1 MAIPQIALITYTD
14 TGNYSGISNE
24 ENTQLYDLLRK
35 KGLNISH
42 QIWDDPA
49 VDWSQFDLLIL
60 KSPWDYFDKI
70 VAFYAWLDKLEEL
83 EVRVLN
89 PIKTVRWNAD
99 KRYLLDLQEQ
109 GVKVVPTIWLER
121 GSAFDAAQVFEKLQS
136 DKVIVKPAVSGGAKN
151 TLALTLAQAEAETSH
166 ISKLLQQESFLAQPF
181 VEEIKT
187 KGEWSFLFFNGEYS
201 HSVLKTAKPGD
212 FRVQHFF
219 GGTVQTPEPPA
230 ALLEA
235 AHNIVDNHA
244 QGCLYARVDGVEQNG
259 ELALMELELIEPFLF
274 MPMSEGAFERYYEAL
289 REQLQQFT
297 GAVTS

>member
-24 ENTQLYDLLRK
+24 ENTQLYDLLQE
-35 KGLNISH
+35 KGLHISY

-70 VAFYAWLDKLEEL
+70 DAFYAWLDKLEQL
-83 EVRVLN
+83 QVRVLN

-109 GVKVVPTIWLER
+109 GVKIVPTVWLER
-121 GSAFDAAQVFEKLQS
+121 GSAFDAAQVFEQLKS

-151 TLALTLAQAEAETSH
+151 TFALTLAQAEAETSD
-166 ISKLLQQESFLAQPF
+166 INKLLQQESFLAQPF

-187 KGEWSFLFFNGEYS
+187 KGEWSFLFFNGEFS

-289 REQLQQFT
+289 MEQLQQFT
-297 GAVTS
+297 NEVAS